1 MRISSA
7 SIKLLPTDKE
17 TLLMNRS
24 SKPRVIDTVK
34 RLFFLDFIVRI
45 TLHFINRTWTCGQE
59 NLHISATIFA
69 FFFDYQVGHMYNRYF
84 MWNFA
89 GRQNH
94 LQGYGDGMRGNWVS
108 GLSSLDHQRIP
119 GLNAYEQS
127 FDAYS
132 GSQHYFFIPLVF
144 GLLGGL
150 FQWKRNPRDLF
161 VVACLFFFTGLA
173 IVLYLNQTPM
183 QPRERDYAYAGSF
196 YVFAIWIGLG
206 ALWVCRGL
214 RRIAISRGRFLP
226 EYVSLGL
233 LTIPVLMLAQNW
245 ESHDRSDRKLPRE
258 MA

>member
-1 MRISSA
+1 LLI
-7 SIKLLPTDKE
+7 LLPSLVTQFISIFLMLRCPARS
-17 TLLMNRS
+17 TLFPYTTLFRS
-24 SKPRVIDTVK
+24 
-34 RLFFLDFIVRI
+34 
-45 TLHFINRTWTCGQE
+45 
-59 NLHISATIFA
+59 
-69 FFFDYQVGHMYNRYF
+69 
-84 MWNFA
+84 
-89 GRQNH
+89 
-94 LQGYGDGMRGNWVS
+94 NWVS

-196 YVFAIWIGLG
+196 YVFAI
-206 ALWVCRGL
+206 
-214 RRIAISRGRFLP
+214 
-226 EYVSLGL
+226 
-233 LTIPVLMLAQNW
+233 
-245 ESHDRSDRKLPRE
+245 
-258 MA
+258 